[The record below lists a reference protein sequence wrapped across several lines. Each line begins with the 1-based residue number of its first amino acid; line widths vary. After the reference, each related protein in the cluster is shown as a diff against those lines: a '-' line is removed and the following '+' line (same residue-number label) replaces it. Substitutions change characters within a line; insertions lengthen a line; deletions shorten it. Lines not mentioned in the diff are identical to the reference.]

1 MHAGG
6 CYHAPDKNGKD
17 FSNNM
22 NEALLEVKDLTMRF
36 GGVTALHELS
46 FAVKKNEICGLIGP
60 NGAGKTTLFNVISR
74 IYDPTTGSI
83 NFQNE
88 TLLNKASYQIAQ
100 MGIARTFQNLALW
113 PKMTV
118 LENVMAG
125 AHVHGKQNFFS
136 AMLRIGLAKEELK
149 LRQNALRILD
159 SLDLSQHANKAC
171 GGLPFGT
178 MKRIELAR
186 ALINKPELLLLDE
199 PATGLNQSEV
209 NELSSLIKTVRNEY
223 GLTILLVEHHMGM
236 VMGISDRVVV
246 LDFGSKIAEGT
257 PEEIQQNPI
266 VINAYLGVSN
276 D

>member
-1 MHAGG
+1 MLQVAAIMHRTRI
-6 CYHAPDKNGKD
+6 GKD

-149 LRQNALRILD
+149 LRQNALTILD

-276 D
+276 G

>member
-1 MHAGG
+1 MQEAAIMHRTRI
-6 CYHAPDKNGKD
+6 GKD

-149 LRQNALRILD
+149 LRQYALRILD

-209 NELSSLIKTVRNEY
+209 KELSSLIKTVRNEY

-276 D
+276 G

>member
-1 MHAGG
+1 MQEAAIMHRTRI
-6 CYHAPDKNGKD
+6 GKD

-149 LRQNALRILD
+149 LRQNALTILD

-186 ALINKPELLLLDE
+186 ALMNKPELLLLDE

>member
-1 MHAGG
+1 MQVAAIMHRTRI
-6 CYHAPDKNGKD
+6 GKD

-22 NEALLEVKDLTMRF
+22 NEALLEVKDLSMQF
-36 GGVTALHELS
+36 GGVRALHELS

-276 D
+276 G

>member
-1 MHAGG
+1 MREAAIMHRTRI
-6 CYHAPDKNGKD
+6 GKD

-88 TLLNKASYQIAQ
+88 TLLNKASYQIAP

-149 LRQNALRILD
+149 LRQNALTILD

-186 ALINKPELLLLDE
+186 ALMNKPELLLLDE

-257 PEEIQQNPI
+257 PQEIQQNPI

-276 D
+276 G

>member
-1 MHAGG
+1 MQVAAIMHRTRI
-6 CYHAPDKNGKD
+6 GKD

-136 AMLRIGLAKEELK
+136 AMLRIGLAREELK
-149 LRQNALRILD
+149 LRQNALTILE

-276 D
+276 G

>member
-1 MHAGG
+1 MQVAAIMHRTRI
-6 CYHAPDKNGKD
+6 GKD

-136 AMLRIGLAKEELK
+136 AMLRIGLAREELK
-149 LRQNALRILD
+149 LRQNALTILD

-276 D
+276 G

>member
-1 MHAGG
+1 MQVAAIMHRTRI
-6 CYHAPDKNGKD
+6 GKD

-74 IYDPTTGSI
+74 IYDPTIGSI

-88 TLLNKASYQIAQ
+88 TLLNKASYQIAH

-149 LRQNALRILD
+149 LRQNALRILE

-276 D
+276 G

>member
-1 MHAGG
+1 MQEAAIMHRTRI
-6 CYHAPDKNGKD
+6 GKD

-149 LRQNALRILD
+149 LRQNALRILE

-266 VINAYLGVSN
+266 VINAYLGVSH

>member
-1 MHAGG
+1 MQVAAIMHRTRI
-6 CYHAPDKNGKD
+6 GKD

-236 VMGISDRVVV
+236 VMGISDRVIV

-257 PEEIQQNPI
+257 PEEIQQNPV

-276 D
+276 G

>member
-1 MHAGG
+1 MRVAAIMHRTRI
-6 CYHAPDKNGKD
+6 GKD

-125 AHVHGKQNFFS
+125 GHVPGKKKFFL

-149 LRQNALRILD
+149 LRQKTLRILE

-276 D
+276 G

>member
-1 MHAGG
+1 MQVAAIMHRTRI
-6 CYHAPDKNGKD
+6 GKD

-236 VMGISDRVVV
+236 VMGISDRVIV

-276 D
+276 G

>member
-1 MHAGG
+1 MQEAAIMHRTRI
-6 CYHAPDKNGKD
+6 GKD

-149 LRQNALRILD
+149 LRQNALRILE

-209 NELSSLIKTVRNEY
+209 NELSSLIKPVRNEY

-276 D
+276 G

>member
-1 MHAGG
+1 
-6 CYHAPDKNGKD
+6 
-17 FSNNM
+17 M
-22 NEALLEVKDLTMRF
+22 NEALLEVKELTMQF

-46 FAVKKNEICGLIGP
+46 FAVNKNEICGLIGP

-74 IYDPTTGSI
+74 IYDPTAGSI

-88 TLLNKASYQIAQ
+88 SLLNKASYQIAQ

-136 AMLRIGLAKEELK
+136 AMLRIGLAKEELE
-149 LRQNALRILD
+149 LQRNAYTILD
-159 SLDLSQHANKAC
+159 SLDLAQHANKAC

-186 ALINKPELLLLDE
+186 ALINKPDLLLLDE

-209 NELSSLIKTVRNEY
+209 NELSSLIQTVRNEY

-257 PEEIQQNPI
+257 PEEIQQNSL
-266 VINAYLGVSN
+266 VINAYLGAVSYTHLTLPTKA
-276 D
+276 

>member
-1 MHAGG
+1 MQVAAIMHRTRI
-6 CYHAPDKNGKD
+6 GKD

-149 LRQNALRILD
+149 LQQNALRILD

-276 D
+276 G

>member
-1 MHAGG
+1 MQEAAIMHRTRI
-6 CYHAPDKNGKD
+6 GKD

-46 FAVKKNEICGLIGP
+46 FSVKKNEICGLIGP

-276 D
+276 G

>member
-1 MHAGG
+1 MQEAAIMHRTRI
-6 CYHAPDKNGKD
+6 GKD

-159 SLDLSQHANKAC
+159 SLDLSQHANKPC

-276 D
+276 G

>member
-1 MHAGG
+1 MQVTAIMHRTRI
-6 CYHAPDKNGKD
+6 GKD

-276 D
+276 G

>member
-1 MHAGG
+1 MQEAAIMHRTRI
-6 CYHAPDKNGKD
+6 GKD

-149 LRQNALRILD
+149 LRQNALRILE

-209 NELSSLIKTVRNEY
+209 KELSSLIKTVRNEY

-276 D
+276 G

>member
-1 MHAGG
+1 MQEAAIMHRTRI
-6 CYHAPDKNGKD
+6 GKD

-257 PEEIQQNPI
+257 PQEIQQNPI

-276 D
+276 G

>member
-1 MHAGG
+1 MQEAAIMHRTRI
-6 CYHAPDKNGKD
+6 GKD

-149 LRQNALRILD
+149 LRQNALRILE

-209 NELSSLIKTVRNEY
+209 KELSSLIKTVRNEY

-236 VMGISDRVVV
+236 VMGISDRVIV

-266 VINAYLGVSN
+266 VINAYLGVAN
-276 D
+276 G

>member
-1 MHAGG
+1 MQVAAIMHRTRI
-6 CYHAPDKNGKD
+6 GKD

-149 LRQNALRILD
+149 LRQNALTILD

-257 PEEIQQNPI
+257 PQDIQQNPI
-266 VINAYLGVSN
+266 VISAYLGVSN

>member
-1 MHAGG
+1 MQEAAIMHRTRI
-6 CYHAPDKNGKD
+6 GKD

-74 IYDPTTGSI
+74 IYDPTTGSVH
-83 NFQNE
+83 FQNE

-276 D
+276 G

>member
-1 MHAGG
+1 MQVAAIMHRTRI
-6 CYHAPDKNGKD
+6 GKD

-22 NEALLEVKDLTMRF
+22 NEALLEVKDLSMQF
-36 GGVTALHELS
+36 GGVRALHELS

-149 LRQNALRILD
+149 LRQNALTILD

-257 PEEIQQNPI
+257 PQEIQQNPI

>member
-1 MHAGG
+1 
-6 CYHAPDKNGKD
+6 
-17 FSNNM
+17 
-22 NEALLEVKDLTMRF
+22 
-36 GGVTALHELS
+36 
-46 FAVKKNEICGLIGP
+46 
-60 NGAGKTTLFNVISR
+60 
-74 IYDPTTGSI
+74 
-83 NFQNE
+83 
-88 TLLNKASYQIAQ
+88 
-100 MGIARTFQNLALW
+100 
-113 PKMTV
+113 
-118 LENVMAG
+118 
-125 AHVHGKQNFFS
+125 
-136 AMLRIGLAKEELK
+136 
-149 LRQNALRILD
+149 
-159 SLDLSQHANKAC
+159 
-171 GGLPFGT
+171 

-257 PEEIQQNPI
+257 PQEIQQNPI

>member
-1 MHAGG
+1 MQVAAIMHRTRI
-6 CYHAPDKNGKD
+6 GKD

-149 LRQNALRILD
+149 LRQNALTILD

>member
-1 MHAGG
+1 MQVAAIMHRTRI
-6 CYHAPDKNGKD
+6 GKD

-149 LRQNALRILD
+149 LRQNALTILD

-266 VINAYLGVSN
+266 VINAYLGVAN
-276 D
+276 G

>member
-1 MHAGG
+1 MQVAAIMHRTRI
-6 CYHAPDKNGKD
+6 GKD

-149 LRQNALRILD
+149 LRQNALTILD
-159 SLDLSQHANKAC
+159 SLDLLQHANKAC

-276 D
+276 G

>member
-1 MHAGG
+1 MQEAAIMHRTRI
-6 CYHAPDKNGKD
+6 GKD

-149 LRQNALRILD
+149 LRQNALTILD

-257 PEEIQQNPI
+257 PQDIQQNPI
-266 VINAYLGVSN
+266 VISAYLGISN

>member
-1 MHAGG
+1 MQEAAIMHRTRI
-6 CYHAPDKNGKD
+6 GKD

-276 D
+276 G

>member
-1 MHAGG
+1 MQEAAIMHRTRI
-6 CYHAPDKNGKD
+6 GKD

-88 TLLNKASYQIAQ
+88 TLLNKASYKIAQ

-276 D
+276 G

>member
-1 MHAGG
+1 MQVAAIMHRTRI
-6 CYHAPDKNGKD
+6 GKD

-136 AMLRIGLAKEELK
+136 AMLRIGLAKEELN

-276 D
+276 G

>member
-1 MHAGG
+1 MQEAAIMHRTRI
-6 CYHAPDKNGKD
+6 GKD

-149 LRQNALRILD
+149 LQQNALRILD

-186 ALINKPELLLLDE
+186 ALMNKPELLLLDE

-276 D
+276 G

>member
-1 MHAGG
+1 MQVAAIMHRTRI
-6 CYHAPDKNGKD
+6 GKD

-88 TLLNKASYQIAQ
+88 TLLNKASYQIAP

-149 LRQNALRILD
+149 LRQNALTILD

-186 ALINKPELLLLDE
+186 ALMNKPELLLLDE

-276 D
+276 G

>member
-1 MHAGG
+1 MQVAAIMHRTRI
-6 CYHAPDKNGKD
+6 GKD

-149 LRQNALRILD
+149 LRQNALRILE

-266 VINAYLGVSN
+266 VINAYLGVSH